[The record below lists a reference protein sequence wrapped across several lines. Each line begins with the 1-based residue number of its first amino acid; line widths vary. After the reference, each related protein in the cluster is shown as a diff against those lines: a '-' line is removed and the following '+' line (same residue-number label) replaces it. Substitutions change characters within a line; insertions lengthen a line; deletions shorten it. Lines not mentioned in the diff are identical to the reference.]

1 MKPQYFIL
9 LALSFLWSL
18 TAQAQDEAYYVGD
31 LSVTQIET
39 DFIEVAF
46 CGIPFK
52 PGENMTI
59 SYGQE
64 CLATVT
70 LRTGRAFLLQ
80 CNGVQDVRGNLVVFN
95 DYIQGLNYIKSQ
107 GWELVE
113 IMDNISEG
121 SSSPRNSR
129 FLFKRAY
136 DSRATVKINQG
147 K

>member
-1 MKPQYFIL
+1 MKTQYFIIF
-9 LALSFLWSL
+9 ALSFILSL
-18 TAQAQDEAYYVGD
+18 TAQAQDETYYVGD
-31 LSVTQIET
+31 LPVTQIEA

-64 CLATVT
+64 CLATIT
-70 LRTGRAFLLQ
+70 LRTGRAFLQQ
-80 CNGVQDVRGNLVVFN
+80 CNGVQDAKGNLVLFN

-113 IMDNISEG
+113 VMDNASDG
-121 SSSPRNSR
+121 SSSPRSSK

-136 DSRATVKINQG
+136 GSRATVKINQG